1 MAQAVLTKE
10 ADVESRRIEASERH
24 TKFLHMVLQCDADS
38 YASATSEPLNTSL
51 QAFVQ
56 CSREELQDL
65 TDFGS
70 VAYNHDVTSFAVAYE
85 QFSDMENYARQP

>member
-38 YASATSEPLNTSL
+38 YASATSEPLNTS
-51 QAFVQ
+51 
-56 CSREELQDL
+56 
-65 TDFGS
+65 FGS